1 MKTSKEARKVSRDLF
16 RASLINGRLDETR
29 VRLIGKQVV
38 DTKPRH
44 YAGILKEYHRMIR
57 LELAKRHAKVESA
70 VELQPAER
78 ENLELTLR
86 AKYGQDLSTEFHVVP
101 ALLGG
106 LRIQIGSSVF
116 DSSVRERLNRF
127 EAALS

>member
-16 RASLINGRLDETR
+16 RASLINGRLDANR

-44 YAGILKEYHRMIR
+44 YAGILKEYQRMIR
-57 LELAKRHAKVESA
+57 LELAKRHARIESA
-70 VELQPAER
+70 VELSPDER
-78 ENLELTLR
+78 EKLQSTLR
-86 AKYGQDLSTEFHVVP
+86 TKHGQDLSTEFVVVP
-101 ALLGG
+101 ELLGG

-127 EAALS
+127 EAALA